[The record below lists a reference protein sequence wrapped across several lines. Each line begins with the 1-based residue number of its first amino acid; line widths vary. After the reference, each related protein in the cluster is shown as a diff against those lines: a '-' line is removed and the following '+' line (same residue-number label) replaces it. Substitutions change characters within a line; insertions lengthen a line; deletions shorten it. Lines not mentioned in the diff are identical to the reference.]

1 MNNKKCLDRDDI
13 LKLYTKGYTKAEDF
27 KIGMEY
33 ERLPISTTS
42 FKAID
47 YWSEFGIKTFWKN
60 LLKEYTWDYILDAK
74 KYYRVEKNHDTITL
88 EPGSQIEISVEP
100 QKTIFQVKE
109 KIDTINE
116 CMNCILYGT
125 NVTFLNYGVSPY
137 STHKSINIIPKK
149 RYRIMANYLWGFFL
163 M

>member
-1 MNNKKCLDRDDI
+1 MVRLEQQKCLDRDDI

-47 YWSEFGIKTFWKN
+47 YWSEFGIKNF
-60 LLKEYTWDYILDAK
+60 LEEFAK
-74 KYYRVEKNHDTITL
+74 RIYVGLYSGCEKYYRVEKNHDTITL

-100 QKTIFQVKE
+100 QKQSFR
-109 KIDTINE
+109 
-116 CMNCILYGT
+116 L
-125 NVTFLNYGVSPY
+125 
-137 STHKSINIIPKK
+137 KK
-149 RYRIMANYLWGFFL
+149 K
-163 M
+163 